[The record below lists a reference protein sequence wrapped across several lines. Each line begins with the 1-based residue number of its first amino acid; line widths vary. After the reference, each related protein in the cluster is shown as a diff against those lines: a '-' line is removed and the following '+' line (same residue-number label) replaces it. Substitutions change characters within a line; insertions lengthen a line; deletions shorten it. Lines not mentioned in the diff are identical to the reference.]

1 MPMTRRV
8 LQADCA
14 LSGGGVRPL
23 AASTRQQLV
32 NLVAYRLRQQVQ
44 VGVQLPPSL
53 PGQSFRI
60 MPITTTY

>member
-8 LQADCA
+8 LQADRA
-14 LSGGGVRPL
+14 LSGGGVWPL
-23 AASTRQQLV
+23 AAPTRLQLV
-32 NLVAYRLRQQVQ
+32 NTATYRLRQQVQ

-53 PGQSFRI
+53 PGLSFRI